1 MRKIDDDQSQW
12 GKLMILNIIE
22 ENRWW
27 SIPLRKIDY
36 TVLHL
41 DEGNRWWSISVRE
54 IDNTQSQWG
63 KLMILNIIEGNW
75 WYSILLREIDDIH
88 TQSQNICKTTFRVR
102 DGKIERKL
110 TGGWPII

>member
-1 MRKIDDDQSQW
+1 MRK
-12 GKLMILNIIE
+12 LT
-22 ENRWW
+22 
-27 SIPLRKIDY
+27 PLRKIDF

-88 TQSQNICKTTFRVR
+88 TQSQNICKTPFRVR
-102 DGKIERKL
+102 DGKRKRES
-110 TGGWPII
+110 